1 MNPLITS
8 QYPATPKLGEGGS
21 LITTIRLRSALS
33 LIALVFGSFALAQ
46 GGYAVSPAPDG
57 GYANGTT
64 AEGTNALFGLTTGV
78 WNTALGFEALNHDTA
93 GKDNTATGL
102 RSLFSNNSGN
112 YNTAN
117 GVYALYANINGWY
130 NSAVGAFALANN
142 ISGNHNTANGY
153 GALYNNTTIN
163 GDSGSGNTA
172 TGFGALYK
180 NAIGSSNTATGNQA
194 LNRNTTGHDNTAT
207 GADALFHNTEGY
219 SNSAFGSGALYLN
232 TTGVNNTATGAWA
245 LLNNTGSDN
254 TANGYAALNINGDG
268 IQNTATGA
276 QALLNNSSGIFNT
289 AVGYQALGDNATG
302 GTNTAVG
309 VDALIDNIS
318 GGANTALGY
327 GAGANVTTGS
337 FNVYIGTNV
346 AGVADEVGHTYIS
359 NINSTIQPPVNGSEY
374 VTVRLSDGLL
384 GHTSSS
390 LRYKEDIKPM
400 DSASEVLYRLKPVT
414 YRYKKN
420 IDPSQ
425 NLDYG
430 LVAEDVAKV
439 DPKLT
444 IRDGNGQIESVRYTA
459 IYNMLLNEFLKEH
472 KKVAEQ
478 QTSITRLKSAVAKQE
493 ALIVEQQKNF
503 QSKLAEE
510 EKQIE
515 ALASGLQKVSARIEV
530 SKPAGRV
537 VLNNHNGENPKA
549 ETESQK

>member
-1 MNPLITS
+1 MI
-8 QYPATPKLGEGGS
+8 
-21 LITTIRLRSALS
+21 
-33 LIALVFGSFALAQ
+33 
-46 GGYAVSPAPDG
+46 
-57 GYANGTT
+57 
-64 AEGTNALFGLTTGV
+64 
-78 WNTALGFEALNHDTA
+78 
-93 GKDNTATGL
+93 
-102 RSLFSNNSGN
+102 
-112 YNTAN
+112 
-117 GVYALYANINGWY
+117 
-130 NSAVGAFALANN
+130 
-142 ISGNHNTANGY
+142 
-153 GALYNNTTIN
+153 
-163 GDSGSGNTA
+163 
-172 TGFGALYK
+172 
-180 NAIGSSNTATGNQA
+180 
-194 LNRNTTGHDNTAT
+194 
-207 GADALFHNTEGY
+207 
-219 SNSAFGSGALYLN
+219 
-232 TTGVNNTATGAWA
+232 
-245 LLNNTGSDN
+245 
-254 TANGYAALNINGDG
+254 
-268 IQNTATGA
+268 
-276 QALLNNSSGIFNT
+276 
-289 AVGYQALGDNATG
+289 
-302 GTNTAVG
+302 
-309 VDALIDNIS
+309 NIS

-346 AGVADEVGHTYIS
+346 TGVADEVGHTYIS
-359 NINSTIQPPVNGSEY
+359 NINSTIQPPVNGSDY
-374 VTVRLSDGLL
+374 VTARLSDGLL

-478 QTSITRLKSAVAKQE
+478 QTSITRLKSAVAKEE

-515 ALASGLQKVSARIEV
+515 ALASGLQKVSAQIEV

-549 ETESQK
+549 ETESKK